1 MASTP
6 PTNEAF
12 LREVDEQLRLDE
24 ALGIWKRYG
33 RWIVAAVLAALA
45 AFGGWLWWTNDQK
58 QQAGIAGEELTATL
72 NDLAGGRA
80 TPDDPRINKLAT
92 AKADGV
98 AAAALIT
105 QAGLLQQKG
114 DAKGAA
120 AAFAKIAANTNLGQ
134 PYRDMAL
141 VRQTAIEFDTM
152 APDAVIARLK
162 PLAVPGNAWF
172 GSAGEMV
179 GIAYMKQGKNDLAG
193 ATFGALAKDESVPE
207 SIRSRV
213 IQLASAMGVEA
224 PPVTT
229 KGVN

>member
-1 MASTP
+1 LASTP
-6 PTNEAF
+6 PNEAF
-12 LREVDEQLRLDE
+12 LREVDEQLRLDQ
-24 ALGIWKRYG
+24 ALSVWKRFG

-45 AFGGWLWWTNDQK
+45 AFAGWLWWSNHQK
-58 QQAGIAGEELTATL
+58 EQAGVAGEELTAVL

-80 TPDDPRINKLAT
+80 DPADPRLAKLAS
-92 AKADGV
+92 AKSDGV
-98 AAAALIT
+98 AAAALMT

-120 AAFAKIAANTNLGQ
+120 AAFAKIAANAELGQ
-134 PYRDMAL
+134 PYRDLAL
-141 VRQTAIEFDTM
+141 VRQTTLEFDTM

-162 PLAVPGNAWF
+162 PLAVPGNPWF

-193 ATFGALAKDESVPE
+193 ATFAALAKDESVPE

-213 IQLASAMGVEA
+213 VQLASSMGVEA
-224 PPVTT
+224 TPVIR

>member
-6 PTNEAF
+6 PNEAF
-12 LREVDEQLRLDE
+12 LREVDEQLRLDQ
-24 ALGIWKRYG
+24 ALSVWTRFG
-33 RWIVAAVLAALA
+33 RWIVVAVLAALA
-45 AFGGWLWWTNDQK
+45 AFGGWLWWSNHQK
-58 QQAGIAGEELTATL
+58 EQAGVAGEELTAVL

-80 TPDDPRINKLAT
+80 DPADPRLAKLAT
-92 AKADGV
+92 AKSDGV
-98 AAAALIT
+98 AAAALMT

-120 AAFAKIAANTNLGQ
+120 AAFAKIAANTELGQ
-134 PYRDMAL
+134 PYRDLAMI
-141 VRQTAIEFDTM
+141 RQTTIEFDAMT
-152 APDAVIARLK
+152 PDAVIARLK
-162 PLAVPGNAWF
+162 PLAVPGNPWF

-193 ATFGALAKDESVPE
+193 ATFAALAKDESVPE

-213 IQLASAMGVEA
+213 VQLASAMGVEA
-224 PPVTT
+224 APVIR

>member
-1 MASTP
+1 LASTP
-6 PTNEAF
+6 PNEAF
-12 LREVDEQLRLDE
+12 LREVDEQLRLDQ
-24 ALGIWKRYG
+24 ALTVWKRFG

-45 AFGGWLWWTNDQK
+45 AFAAWLWWSNHQK
-58 QQAGIAGEELTATL
+58 EQAGVAGEELTAVL

-80 TPDDPRINKLAT
+80 DPSDPRLAKLAT
-92 AKADGV
+92 AKSDGV
-98 AAAALIT
+98 AAAALMT

-120 AAFAKIAANTNLGQ
+120 AAFAKIAANSELGQ
-134 PYRDMAL
+134 PYRDLAL
-141 VRQTAIEFDTM
+141 VRQTAVEFDTL

-162 PLAVPGNAWF
+162 PLAVSGNPWF

-179 GIAYMKQGKNDLAG
+179 GIAYMKQGKTDLAG
-193 ATFGALAKDESVPE
+193 ATFAALAKDESVPE

-213 IQLASAMGVEA
+213 VQLASAMGVEA
-224 PPVTT
+224 APVIR